1 MLGNAEVSLRVTQS
15 LPVPL
20 PSPESDKPSIPRKCV
35 VTLSYLLRLQSGFFS
50 SGSSIKILCVGP
62 ILTFPCELHALC
74 RFGDV
79 VVSALAIGPDV
90 RGFDPGQGDG
100 FLRAIKIR
108 STPYFGWEVKPEV
121 PRRKILRY
129 VRDLFKTHGDEC
141 RVAQK

>member
-1 MLGNAEVSLRVTQS
+1 MNAEVLLCVTQS
-15 LPVPL
+15 LSVPL
-20 PSPESDKPSIPRKCV
+20 PSPEPDKPSIPRKCV
-35 VTLSYLLRLQSGFFS
+35 VALSYLLRIRLQSGFFS

-74 RFGDV
+74 LFGDV

-108 STPYFGWEVKPEV
+108 STSYFGWQVKPEV